1 MGGELLIAFRIQ
13 GEGYVC
19 VSNCVCVCLCV
30 CVCEVVCGCVC
41 VCVFVCFCV
50 CLAQAHIQTSE
61 SLLRKT
67 SDISLSS
74 KT

>member
-30 CVCEVVCGCVC
+30 CVCVRLCVVVFVCVC
-41 VCVFVCFCV
+41 SCVFVCVWLRLTFKHLRV
-50 CLAQAHIQTSE
+50 CYVRLQT
-61 SLLRKT
+61 
-67 SDISLSS
+67 
-74 KT
+74 